1 MIRDEEGERFVK
13 NFKIYEINMDYYSNV
28 WYSKNEEEIE
38 KKKYM
43 IMLDLGKKE
52 LETMPKDKIV
62 DKYITKVTIVNNDP
76 EFMSYMSEEED
87 KRKIQNS
94 LYNEAK
100 EDGIKEGYNS
110 GVNDGIEQGSNN
122 KSIEIAQNMLNK
134 NMKIEE
140 ISELTG
146 LSIEKVNSLMKN

>member
-1 MIRDEEGERFVK
+1 MIRNEEGERFVK

-28 WYSKNEEEIE
+28 WYSKNDEEIE

-100 EDGIKEGYNS
+100 EDGIKEGIS
-110 GVNDGIEQGSNN
+110 KGKEEGKKEGSVAVARNLL
-122 KSIEIAQNMLNK
+122 SM
-134 NMKIEE
+134 NMKVED
-140 ISELTG
+140 ISKVTG
-146 LSIEKVNSLMKN
+146 LSIDEINKLL

>member
-122 KSIEIAQNMLNK
+122 KSIEIARNMLNK

>member
-1 MIRDEEGERFVK
+1 MIRDEEGERYVK

-94 LYNEAK
+94 LYNESREK
-100 EDGIKEGYNS
+100 GYNSGLKKGLKDGIKEG
-110 GVNDGIEQGSNN
+110 IKEGS
-122 KSIEIAQNMLNK
+122 IAVARNMLNK

-146 LSIEKVNSLMKN
+146 LSIEKIKYIKK

>member
-1 MIRDEEGERFVK
+1 
-13 NFKIYEINMDYYSNV
+13 
-28 WYSKNEEEIE
+28 
-38 KKKYM
+38 
-43 IMLDLGKKE
+43 
-52 LETMPKDKIV
+52 MPKDKIV

-122 KSIEIAQNMLNK
+122 KSIEIARNMLNK

-146 LSIEKVNSLMKN
+146 LSIEEIKYIKK

>member
-1 MIRDEEGERFVK
+1 MIRNEEGERFVK

-100 EDGIKEGYNS
+100 EDGI
-110 GVNDGIEQGSNN
+110 EQGSNN

>member
-1 MIRDEEGERFVK
+1 MIRNEEGERFVK

-94 LYNEAK
+94 LYNE
-100 EDGIKEGYNS
+100 S
-110 GVNDGIEQGSNN
+110 R
-122 KSIEIAQNMLNK
+122 
-134 NMKIEE
+134 
-140 ISELTG
+140 
-146 LSIEKVNSLMKN
+146 EK

>member
-1 MIRDEEGERFVK
+1 MIRDEEGGRFVK

-100 EDGIKEGYNS
+100 EDGI
-110 GVNDGIEQGSNN
+110 EQGSNN

>member
-1 MIRDEEGERFVK
+1 
-13 NFKIYEINMDYYSNV
+13 
-28 WYSKNEEEIE
+28 
-38 KKKYM
+38 
-43 IMLDLGKKE
+43 
-52 LETMPKDKIV
+52 MPKDKIV

-94 LYNEAK
+94 LYNESREK
-100 EDGIKEGYNS
+100 GYNS
-110 GVNDGIEQGSNN
+110 GLKKGLKDGKKEGIEQGSNN
-122 KSIEIAQNMLNK
+122 KSIEIARNMLNK

-146 LSIEKVNSLMKN
+146 LSIEEIKYIKK

>member
-1 MIRDEEGERFVK
+1 
-13 NFKIYEINMDYYSNV
+13 
-28 WYSKNEEEIE
+28 
-38 KKKYM
+38 
-43 IMLDLGKKE
+43 
-52 LETMPKDKIV
+52 MPKDKIV

-122 KSIEIAQNMLNK
+122 KSIEIARNLLSM
-134 NMKIEE
+134 NMKVED
-140 ISELTG
+140 ISKATG
-146 LSIEKVNSLMKN
+146 LSIDEIKKI